1 VSKAFGTGF
10 GPNIGW
16 LDIEVLRHQGTGA
29 PSVRL
34 RDKAQELAEG
44 RGVGTVLV
52 SLAHT
57 RNYAVAQALL
67 LAKA

>member
-1 VSKAFGTGF
+1 
-10 GPNIGW
+10 
-16 LDIEVLRHQGTGA
+16 
-29 PSVRL
+29 VRL